1 MYGRKYGLC
10 MAYVWPCESLVCGIT
25 AANDAALAR
34 ITVGYHVLIS
44 GVCLVAYG
52 APTPSEMLLVSVEGN
67 EHSWLEAEKE
77 FSCVKCH
84 FV

>member
-1 MYGRKYGLC
+1 MK
-10 MAYVWPCESLVCGIT
+10 AYVWPVPCESLVRGIT

-34 ITVGYHVLIS
+34 ITVVSYRVLIS

-67 EHSWLEAEKE
+67 ERSWLEAEKE